1 MTPLLVEQNNLVVT
15 AANMKVN
22 EIIKESRW
30 DDEDPFG
37 EIDQDAR
44 DDLDPFGEIED
55 QDFDELDQPEEEMN
69 LSSNAD
75 AKMINAVKKVC
86 DQYKGQ
92 GHAQVEL
99 LPFISKVIEI
109 AKKPVN
115 LADLIAINKKSPEI
129 RSMIDSIDDKKIK
142 FKNMSVKNEDP
153 NKAAEKKDAT
163 VGNMAGRAAN
173 RNRGV

>member
-1 MTPLLVEQNNLVVT
+1 
-15 AANMKVN
+15 MKIN
-22 EIIKESRW
+22 EIILEGVY
-30 DDEDPFG
+30 DDVMAGAGDQALDFSDKSLNG
-37 EIDQDAR
+37 E
-44 DDLDPFGEIED
+44 
-55 QDFDELDQPEEEMN
+55 PEME

-75 AKMINAVKKVC
+75 TKMINAVKRVC
-86 DQYKGQ
+86 DEYKGQ

-99 LPFISKVIEI
+99 LPFISKVIEL

-153 NKAAEKKDAT
+153 KAQAEKKNAT
-163 VGNMAGRAAN
+163 VGGMAGRAAG
-173 RNRGV
+173 RDRGL

>member
-1 MTPLLVEQNNLVVT
+1 
-15 AANMKVN
+15 MKIH
-22 EIIKESRW
+22 EFIRESKW
-30 DDEDPFG
+30 DDEDPLG
-37 EIDQDAR
+37 EIDQDTR

-55 QDFDELDQPEEEMN
+55 QDFDDLDQPEEEME
-69 LSSNAD
+69 LSSDAD
-75 AKMINAVKKVC
+75 ADSKMINAVKRVC

-115 LADLIAINKKSPEI
+115 LADLIAINKKSSEI

-163 VGNMAGRAAN
+163 VGNMASRAAN
-173 RNRGV
+173 RNRGFKR

>member
-1 MTPLLVEQNNLVVT
+1 MIPLLVEQNNLVGTVD
-15 AANMKVN
+15 NMKVN
-22 EIIKESRW
+22 EIIYES
-30 DDEDPFG
+30 
-37 EIDQDAR
+37 QR
-44 DDLDPFGEIED
+44 DDIRNELSPQNGFDLTHSDG
-55 QDFDELDQPEEEMN
+55 DFDEYDISDLGDDEPEME

-75 AKMINAVKKVC
+75 TKMINAVKKVC

-115 LADLIAINKKSPEI
+115 LADLIAINKKSSEI

>member
-1 MTPLLVEQNNLVVT
+1 
-15 AANMKVN
+15 MKIN
-22 EIIKESRW
+22 EIIVEGLH
-30 DDEDPFG
+30 D
-37 EIDQDAR
+37 
-44 DDLDPFGEIED
+44 
-55 QDFDELDQPEEEMN
+55 EEELGLDYASAAELPMDPDWTEDDVGFGDHQEEME

-75 AKMINAVKKVC
+75 QKMINAVRKVC
-86 DQYKGQ
+86 DEYKGQ
-92 GHAQVEL
+92 GHAQVEI

-153 NKAAEKKDAT
+153 KAQAEKKDAT
-163 VGNMAGRAAN
+163 VGGMAGRAAS
-173 RNRGV
+173 RNRGL

>member
-1 MTPLLVEQNNLVVT
+1 MDDDYERQKHPDELP
-15 AANMKVN
+15 M
-22 EIIKESRW
+22 
-30 DDEDPFG
+30 DDEFG
-37 EIDQDAR
+37 
-44 DDLDPFGEIED
+44 
-55 QDFDELDQPEEEMN
+55 DELDMNELDRPEMN

-75 AKMINAVKKVC
+75 TKMINAVKKVC

-99 LPFISKVIEI
+99 LPFLTKVIEI

-115 LADLIAINKKSPEI
+115 LADLIAINKKSRDI
-129 RSMIDSIDDKKIK
+129 QSMIDSIDEKKVK

-153 NKAAEKKDAT
+153 NKAKEEKSTTVDA
-163 VGNMAGRAAN
+163 MAGRAAG

>member
-1 MTPLLVEQNNLVVT
+1 
-15 AANMKVN
+15 MKIK
-22 EIIKESRW
+22 EIIIRESRFNPDGSFNTF
-30 DDEDPFG
+30 DDEAN
-37 EIDQDAR
+37 E
-44 DDLDPFGEIED
+44 
-55 QDFDELDQPEEEMN
+55 FDELEGGMTGEFDELGAEPEME

-75 AKMINAVKKVC
+75 QKMINAVKRVC
-86 DQYKGQ
+86 DEYKGQ

-115 LADLIAINKKSPEI
+115 LADLIAINKKSREI
-129 RSMIDSIDDKKIK
+129 QSLVDSIDDKKIK

-153 NKAAEKKDAT
+153 NKKAEEKDAT
-163 VGNMAGRAAN
+163 VGNMAGRAAG